1 MTLSRSSARAGDTPD
16 AVSPRATTTDRPTSV
31 PPDRSAAP
39 GDLLQRIQQDSASD
53 GTGVGAR
60 AASNSESNSEAVIGP
75 AALSSTGPAGPL
87 SLTEARALFAG
98 SLVGRAPRT
107 QRTYATALDRLVDF
121 LAERGI
127 PPETPTRTLPRDLLE
142 GFYLW
147 CVRRYGTASRS
158 CPTYLAGARAFCRF
172 LDRHQL
178 APDSY
183 ARLQAGLEQVLARH
197 PYRTPRIDD
206 QIPSMLLHL
215 ESEELPLEQTARL
228 AALRD
233 RAILRVLY
241 TTAVRRD
248 ELVRLN
254 REDVADGRASQAL
267 ITGKGSRERV
277 IFFDR
282 ATMDAIKRYL
292 EARGDRHRPLF
303 IRHDVGRGAPGTRGE
318 HWRLSGDT
326 VYALVKRVGSAVG
339 SRATPHSF
347 RHDRASL
354 LLNRGADLSEVQD
367 ILGHASPETTKRI
380 YAHYETSRLREA
392 FDRYTLPPEKR
403 VTDDE

>member
-1 MTLSRSSARAGDTPD
+1 MYGCDEVTSWWPTRCPHIVREQTSAYLALDLE
-16 AVSPRATTTDRPTSV
+16 AATK
-31 PPDRSAAP
+31 
-39 GDLLQRIQQDSASD
+39 
-53 GTGVGAR
+53 
-60 AASNSESNSEAVIGP
+60 NP
-75 AALSSTGPAGPL
+75 AAGI
-87 SLTEARALFAG
+87 SLTEARTLFLG
-98 SLVGRAPRT
+98 SLAGRAPRT
-107 QRTYATALDRLVDF
+107 QRTYATALDRLADF
-121 LAERGI
+121 LAERRV
-127 PPETPTRTLPRDLLE
+127 PATTPTRDLPRDLLE

-178 APDSY
+178 GPDSY

-206 QIPSMLLHL
+206 QIPNMLMHL
-215 ESEELPLEQTARL
+215 EETPLPLERSALLT
-228 AALRD
+228 ALRD
-233 RAILRVLY
+233 RTILRVLY

-254 REDVADGRASQAL
+254 REDVSDGRASQAL
-267 ITGKGSRERV
+267 ITGKGGRERV
-277 IFFDR
+277 IFFDQ
-282 ATMDAIKRYL
+282 ATMAAIKRYL
-292 EARGDRHRPLF
+292 EARADRHRPLF
-303 IRHDVGRGAPGTRGE
+303 LRHDVGRGAPGLRGE

-326 VYALVKRVGSAVG
+326 VYALVKRVGAAVG
-339 SRATPHSF
+339 SQATPHSF

-403 VTDDE
+403 APRDYE

>member
-1 MTLSRSSARAGDTPD
+1 MASLLRL
-16 AVSPRATTTDRPTSV
+16 VDRPTHLRHPLVVIMGTSTTSQAGLRGQRAGATASSTTSTPMSPKDAAV
-31 PPDRSAAP
+31 IPGTEPPP
-39 GDLLQRIQQDSASD
+39 ASGPATSLAD
-53 GTGVGAR
+53 AR
-60 AASNSESNSEAVIGP
+60 AIFLGTLAS
-75 AALSSTGPAGPL
+75 
-87 SLTEARALFAG
+87 RAE
-98 SLVGRAPRT
+98 RT
-107 QRTYATALDRLVDF
+107 RRTYATALDRVGDF
-121 LAERGI
+121 LAERGVG
-127 PPETPTRTLPRDLLE
+127 PDTATQGLPLDLLE

-178 APDSY
+178 GPDSY

-197 PYRTPRIDD
+197 TYRTPRVDD
-206 QIPSMLLHL
+206 QIPAMLVHV
-215 ESEELPLEQTARL
+215 ESQQLPVERRALLT
-228 AALRD
+228 ALRD

-241 TTAVRRD
+241 TTAIRRD
-248 ELVRLN
+248 EAVRLN
-254 REDVADGRASQAL
+254 REDVADGRAAQAL
-267 ITGKGSRERV
+267 ITGKGGRERV
-277 IFFDR
+277 IFFDPP
-282 ATMDAIKRYL
+282 TMAAIRRYL
-292 EARGDRHRPLF
+292 EARADQYRPLF
-303 IRHDVGRGAPGTRGE
+303 LRHDVGRGAPGPRGE
-318 HWRLSGDT
+318 RWRLSGNTIYD
-326 VYALVKRVGSAVG
+326 LVKRVGAAVG

-403 VTDDE
+403 VSPEE

>member
-1 MTLSRSSARAGDTPD
+1 MP
-16 AVSPRATTTDRPTSV
+16 
-31 PPDRSAAP
+31 
-39 GDLLQRIQQDSASD
+39 
-53 GTGVGAR
+53 
-60 AASNSESNSEAVIGP
+60 E
-75 AALSSTGPAGPL
+75 
-87 SLTEARALFAG
+87 SLTLAEARTLFLG
-98 SLVGRAPRT
+98 SLAGRAPRT
-107 QRTYATALDRLVDF
+107 QRTYATALDRLADF
-121 LAERGI
+121 LTERNVHSA
-127 PPETPTRTLPRDLLE
+127 TATRDLPRDLLE
-142 GFYLW
+142 SFYLW

-158 CPTYLAGARAFCRF
+158 CPTYLAGVRAFCRF

-178 APDSY
+178 GPDSY

-206 QIPSMLLHL
+206 QIPAMLLHQ
-215 ESEELPLEQTARL
+215 ESIPLPLERPALLT
-228 AALRD
+228 ALRD

-241 TTAVRRD
+241 TTAIRRD

-267 ITGKGSRERV
+267 ITGKGARERL
-277 IFFDR
+277 IFFDQ

-292 EARGDRHRPLF
+292 EARADRHRPLF
-303 IRHDVGRGAPGTRGE
+303 LRHDVGRGQPGLRGE
-318 HWRLSGDT
+318 RWRLSGDT
-326 VYALVKRVGSAVG
+326 VYGLVKRVGAAVG

-392 FDRYTLPPEKR
+392 FDRYTLPPEQR
-403 VTDDE
+403 GSRGNE

>member
-1 MTLSRSSARAGDTPD
+1 MPDSEPETAPEAAEPTAASSATVTVPAAAGISADS
-16 AVSPRATTTDRPTSV
+16 AVS
-31 PPDRSAAP
+31 
-39 GDLLQRIQQDSASD
+39 LLD
-53 GTGVGAR
+53 AR
-60 AASNSESNSEAVIGP
+60 G
-75 AALSSTGPAGPL
+75 
-87 SLTEARALFAG
+87 LFLG
-98 SLVGRAPRT
+98 SLAGRAPRT
-107 QRTYATALDRLVDF
+107 QRTYATALDRLADF
-121 LAERGI
+121 LAERGV
-127 PPETPTRTLPRDLLE
+127 PPTTPTRQLPRDLLE

-147 CVRRYGTASRS
+147 CVKRFGTASRS

-178 APDSY
+178 APESY
-183 ARLQAGLEQVLARH
+183 ARMQAGLEQVLARH

-206 QIPSMLLHL
+206 QIPNMLLHL
-215 ESEELPLEQTARL
+215 ESTPLPLERSALL

-254 REDVADGRASQAL
+254 REDVSDGRASQAL

-277 IFFDR
+277 IFFDQ
-282 ATMDAIKRYL
+282 ATMAAIKRYL
-292 EARGDRHRPLF
+292 EARADRHRPLF
-303 IRHDVGRGAPGTRGE
+303 LRHDVGRGAPGLRGE

-326 VYALVKRVGSAVG
+326 VYGLVKRVGAAVG
-339 SRATPHSF
+339 SQATPHSF

-392 FDRYTLPPEKR
+392 FDRYTLPPEQR
-403 VTDDE
+403 ADAEADG

>member
-1 MTLSRSSARAGDTPD
+1 MNSRSTPQEAIPGQRQGERAPVPTDQDTSRPVARRTSRSASPQPRSEAPDQTGGSPAAVTLSAAISPD
-16 AVSPRATTTDRPTSV
+16 AGVSLD
-31 PPDRSAAP
+31 D
-39 GDLLQRIQQDSASD
+39 
-53 GTGVGAR
+53 AR
-60 AASNSESNSEAVIGP
+60 G
-75 AALSSTGPAGPL
+75 
-87 SLTEARALFAG
+87 LFLG
-98 SLVGRAPRT
+98 SLAGRAPRT
-107 QRTYATALDRLVDF
+107 QRTYATALDRLADF
-121 LAERGI
+121 LAERRI
-127 PPETPTRTLPRDLLE
+127 PATTLTRDLPRDLLE

-147 CVRRYGTASRS
+147 CVKRYGTASRS

-178 APDSY
+178 GPDSY

-197 PYRTPRIDD
+197 PHRTPRIDD
-206 QIPSMLLHL
+206 QIPNMLLHL
-215 ESEELPLEQTARL
+215 EGTPLPVERNALLT
-228 AALRD
+228 ALRD
-233 RAILRVLY
+233 RTILRVLY

-254 REDVADGRASQAL
+254 REDVSDGRASQAL

-277 IFFDR
+277 IFFDQ
-282 ATMDAIKRYL
+282 ATQAAIKHYL
-292 EARGDRHRPLF
+292 EARADRHRPLF
-303 IRHDVGRGAPGTRGE
+303 LRHDVGRGAPGLRGE

-326 VYALVKRVGSAVG
+326 VYGLVKRVGAAVG
-339 SRATPHSF
+339 SQATPHSF

-403 VTDDE
+403 ARADDPDQ

>member
-1 MTLSRSSARAGDTPD
+1 MTAPANRRTELSGPGNSADALLALDARAGL
-16 AVSPRATTTDRPTSV
+16 A
-31 PPDRSAAP
+31 
-39 GDLLQRIQQDSASD
+39 L
-53 GTGVGAR
+53 
-60 AASNSESNSEAVIGP
+60 SEAR
-75 AALSSTGPAGPL
+75 
-87 SLTEARALFAG
+87 SLFLGTLA
-98 SLVGRAPRT
+98 GRAERT
-107 QRTYATALDRLVDF
+107 RRTYATALDRLTDF

-127 PPETPTRTLPRDLLE
+127 GTDTATRDLPRDLLE

-206 QIPSMLLHL
+206 RIPAMLLAI
-215 ESEELPLEQTARL
+215 ESEALPLERTAL
-228 AALRD
+228 LTALRD

-254 REDVADGRASQAL
+254 RDDVADGRASQAL
-267 ITGKGSRERV
+267 ITGKGGRERV
-277 IFFDR
+277 IFFDPP
-282 ATMDAIKRYL
+282 TMAVIKRYL
-292 EARGDRHRPLF
+292 EARADGHRPLF
-303 IRHDVGRGAPGTRGE
+303 LRHDVGRGVPGLRGE
-318 HWRLSGDT
+318 RWRLSGDS
-326 VYALVKRVGSAVG
+326 VYALVKRVGAAVG

-392 FDRYTLPPEKR
+392 FDRYTLPPER
-403 VTDDE
+403 RIEPEE